1 MTPISFGVLKPIKIK
16 SMQTSFKK
24 VLLSSVIALASL
36 TLVHAEKEAV
46 KDATKAKPETAPAA
60 GAAAEVENTISGML
74 TKSADT
80 TKKNPYSITVE
91 GKEGKKPKAMSLP
104 VNDKQATA
112 LGLDALVDKK
122 VTAKVLEV
130 TKEGKEGKKNTFIK
144 KVVSVTAAQ

>member
-1 MTPISFGVLKPIKIK
+1 
-16 SMQTSFKK
+16 
-24 VLLSSVIALASL
+24 
-36 TLVHAEKEAV
+36 
-46 KDATKAKPETAPAA
+46 
-60 GAAAEVENTISGML
+60 ML